1 MQIYSFQDTYS
12 FNIENIINPIS
23 TKMNDFSMKLL
34 NGPPTV
40 KNLKKFSFRLADK
53 KLVFLAL

>member
-1 MQIYSFQDTYS
+1 MQIYSFQDAYS

-40 KNLKKFSFRLADK
+40 KKPKETFFSLSG
-53 KLVFLAL
+53 